1 MCYSANTSLFVFSVY
16 VLTSALLFVYP
27 AKSNTPKILASFF
40 MFVAVIQLFDYIFWT
55 HQDMRDKNTAN
66 VNYIFTKTAM
76 IWNHMQP
83 IVLAILILLYK
94 ARLTYASQLIILYY
108 TLFAIV
114 YSIIAYNKITYTLA
128 IDHENNKILYWEWNY
143 IYIICWVFYSL
154 FLLTLVILCYENFE
168 YPINIIACMICVLSF
183 SLSGYYWKNTIW
195 GRYWCKIVGFI
206 PIIFLLAFHIL
217 ST

>member
-114 YSIIAYNKITYTLA
+114 YSSLRIIKLHILLPLIMKIIRYYIGNGITYTLFA
-128 IDHENNKILYWEWNY
+128 
-143 IYIICWVFYSL
+143 
-154 FLLTLVILCYENFE
+154 
-168 YPINIIACMICVLSF
+168 
-183 SLSGYYWKNTIW
+183 GYFTVCSY
-195 GRYWCKIVGFI
+195 
-206 PIIFLLAFHIL
+206 
-217 ST
+217 